1 MHLPDLQTP
10 HGMMSLLSLCVLVFL
25 GNVLDFRTYAASVHH
40 QDQPLTNTEKWLM
53 MEYDINSL
61 PTNERLAICYCRGVA
76 THLFKWVRECCVIHG
91 PDGSVVEDLPLRFL
105 SQISSTIL
113 RYKMKAE
120 EKNLEGVTNCS
131 LALLTAQINNVMRL
145 NEDIHEI
152 WTSYSD
158 RQFKSLEL
166 EDQAQ
171 YQFKWKAGWETSAEW
186 SSDSPG
192 KFLSILQV
200 LL

>member
-1 MHLPDLQTP
+1 
-10 HGMMSLLSLCVLVFL
+10 
-25 GNVLDFRTYAASVHH
+25 
-40 QDQPLTNTEKWLM
+40 
-53 MEYDINSL
+53 
-61 PTNERLAICYCRGVA
+61 
-76 THLFKWVRECCVIHG
+76 
-91 PDGSVVEDLPLRFL
+91 
-105 SQISSTIL
+105 
-113 RYKMKAE
+113 MKAE

-158 RQFKSLEL
+158 RQFESLEL